1 MTLTKSFGK
10 RDLYGMGKKIY
21 MEFALEWNLLRT
33 ILVAIESKT
42 KYSLACNNWTMCK
55 PVITSNMIDIPIY
68 I

>member
-42 KYSLACNNWTMCK
+42 KYSLACNN
-55 PVITSNMIDIPIY
+55 
-68 I
+68 